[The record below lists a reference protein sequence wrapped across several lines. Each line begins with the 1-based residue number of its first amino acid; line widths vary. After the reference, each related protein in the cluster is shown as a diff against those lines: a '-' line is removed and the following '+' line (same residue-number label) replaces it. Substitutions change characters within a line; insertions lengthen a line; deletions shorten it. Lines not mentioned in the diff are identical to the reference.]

1 MTTSTTAP
9 AWSRSRPSH
18 RRSRRA
24 PRGDHAWR
32 LAASLPQRDG
42 ATARRGR
49 SVRKP
54 TGTRMEAPGAAAQ
67 QHCME
72 SGGDQSRLLRVPAG
86 EQRATIQLSEWT
98 GCRLSLYWVVLDC
111 IVLYRPIPAQY
122 NTRTHTH
129 TTHKGIRKNNS
140 QEGMESPLRLGQCKR
155 KREAERERERGRH
168 MPQPEPAIPRC
179 RDATGRSGNWV
190 PLPCARRPR
199 PLQPSVVSEWPVL
212 SLFFFFFPF
221 FSLLFIFI
229 FPPGCASW
237 SLSSIAPTRAPRDPP
252 HCSARP
258 LIRLAPGG
266 PLARR

>member
-86 EQRATIQLSEWT
+86 EQRATIQLVN
-98 GCRLSLYWVVLDC
+98 GLDVVCPCIGLYW
-111 IVLYRPIPAQY
+111 IVLYCIVQY
-122 NTRTHTH
+122 LHNTTHAHTH

-168 MPQPEPAIPRC
+168 MPQPEPAMPRC
-179 RDATGRSGNWV
+179 RDATGRSGN
-190 PLPCARRPR
+190 
-199 PLQPSVVSEWPVL
+199 
-212 SLFFFFFPF
+212 
-221 FSLLFIFI
+221 
-229 FPPGCASW
+229 
-237 SLSSIAPTRAPRDPP
+237 
-252 HCSARP
+252 
-258 LIRLAPGG
+258 
-266 PLARR
+266 